1 MVNIG
6 EKLKDLRKERDL
18 TLDMLVA
25 DLNQFYPDI
34 KVNKSMISRWER
46 GENDPSL
53 EYARYLAMYFNV
65 SLDFLIGLTDIKTPV
80 RLLTR
85 NKT

>member
-6 EKLKDLRKERDL
+6 EKLKELRKEREL

-25 DLNQFYPDI
+25 DLNQTYPNI

-53 EYARYLAMYFNV
+53 EYARHLAMYFNV
-65 SLDFLIGLTDIKTPV
+65 SLDYLIGLTDVKTPA
-80 RLLTR
+80 RLLVR
-85 NKT
+85 NKA